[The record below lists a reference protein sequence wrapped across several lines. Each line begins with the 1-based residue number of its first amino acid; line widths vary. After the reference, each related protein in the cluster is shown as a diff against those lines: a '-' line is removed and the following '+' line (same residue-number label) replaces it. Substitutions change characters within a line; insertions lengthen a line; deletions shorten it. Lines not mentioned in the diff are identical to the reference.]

1 MLYLEKLITMK
12 LLSILLL
19 FACSFAYSQ
28 ASKYHKKYAFIN
40 AKGEIVFDVSAKYA
54 YSFSNGLA
62 RVGVYTIVGNKA
74 YYNYGFI
81 DETGKMVI
89 PAEYDKVYDFADGV
103 DITWVRKRGEDKF
116 ILIDKNGKR
125 VNDLAFKDV
134 GFWIEGM
141 CKVSVDN
148 KDLKLYNGEYGKQ
161 HGFINNK
168 GEVILDPD
176 GGYFDVGS
184 FNNGLACITKKGASG
199 YGFID
204 KTGRVVIP
212 LTLKQNGTSGYY
224 EGMIRTT
231 KGGKTGLIDTT
242 GKFVVQPVYGT
253 VSGFGEGLMS
263 VAFGSSYNNF
273 GYVDYNNKVV
283 IKGQYDKATT
293 FNHGFAEVGLNGKE
307 GIINKKGEYILP
319 MKYGTAYNKADE
331 GYFMTLTDSKWQYF
345 DTTGNEITKY
355 KALGKNG
362 FPVHDYD
369 FDTKTGYYYN
379 TDGDKAFPYKFSKV
393 NSFTPNGLALV
404 LLHDDES
411 YKRASTNPALNKAS
425 NEINTDT
432 PAKEEDVFG
441 YNYTSKNYKWSMK
454 LNAKPSEEYV
464 KTKNGTDMLKIT
476 SPKSNAYQVYAN
488 ASDLGKPAKKSK
500 IDGVLKS
507 TATSVLDKLGGTIQT
522 QTYFELDGARAYRT
536 LMKKDKLYYYYVD
549 AVKENMFYQ
558 FIFVAFED
566 KFDNWKT
573 FEAGI
578 TLMD

>member
-1 MLYLEKLITMK
+1 MK
-12 LLSILLL
+12 LLSILFILATAL
-19 FACSFAYSQ
+19 SYGQ

-40 AKGEIVFDVSAKYA
+40 TKGEIVFDVSAKYA

-89 PAEYDKVYDFADGV
+89 PAEYDKVNDFADGL
-103 DITWVRKRGEDKF
+103 DITWVRKRGEDKY
-116 ILIDKNGKR
+116 ILIDKTGKR

-134 GFWIEGM
+134 GFWIEEM

-148 KDLKLYNGEYGKQ
+148 KDLKLYNGDYGKQ
-161 HGFINNK
+161 HGFINKK

-176 GGYFDVGS
+176 GGYFSVGS
-184 FNNGLACITKKGASG
+184 FSEGLSCITQKGAKG

-204 KTGRVVIP
+204 KTGKIVIP
-212 LTLKQNGTSGYY
+212 LTLTQSGLSSFH
-224 EGMIRTT
+224 EGMARTT
-231 KGGKTGLIDTT
+231 KNGKTGLIDRS
-242 GKFVVQPVYGT
+242 GKFVVEPVYGT

-273 GYVDYNNKVV
+273 GYVDYNNKIV

-293 FNHGFAEVGLNGKE
+293 FKNGFAEVGLNDKQ
-307 GIINKKGEYILP
+307 GIINKKGEYVLP
-319 MKYGTAYNKADE
+319 MKYETAYNSSDD
-331 GYFMTLTDSKWQYF
+331 GFFMTITGDKWQYF
-345 DTTGNEITKY
+345 DTTGKEITKY
-355 KALGKNG
+355 QAYGKDG

-379 TDGDKAFPYKFSKV
+379 MDGTKAFPYKFSKV
-393 NSFTPNGLALV
+393 NAFTPNGLALV
-404 LLHDDES
+404 LLHDDET
-411 YKRASTNPALNKAS
+411 YKRAKSNPATDKSSSNQS
-425 NEINTDT
+425 NETQK
-432 PAKEEDVFG
+432 KEEDVFG
-441 YNYTSKNYKWSMK
+441 YNYNSKSYKWSMN
-454 LNAKPSEEYV
+454 LNGKPVEEFV

-500 IDGVLKS
+500 IDGVLKK

-536 LMKKDKLYYYYVD
+536 LMKKDNLYYYYVD
-549 AVKENMFYQ
+549 AVKSNMFYQ

-578 TLMD
+578 KLLD